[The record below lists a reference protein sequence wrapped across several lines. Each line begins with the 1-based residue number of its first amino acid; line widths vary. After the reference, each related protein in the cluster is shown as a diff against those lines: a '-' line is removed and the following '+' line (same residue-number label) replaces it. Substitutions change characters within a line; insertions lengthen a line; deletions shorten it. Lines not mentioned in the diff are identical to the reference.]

1 MLARL
6 TTGGWNTT
14 LIFGSN
20 SNLTFFCLSTVQ
32 RDALLLLEH
41 SPPLLHQFDLPPE
54 INEILSGA
62 GPLLR
67 ADHQEVWLG
76 ASTGSSGANLRA
88 ASGLVGLGEK

>member
-1 MLARL
+1 MLEPSAAPL
-6 TTGGWNTT
+6 PLSACHHT
-14 LIFGSN
+14 LSLLQSF
-20 SNLTFFCLSTVQ
+20 STVQ

-88 ASGLVGLGEK
+88 ASGLIGLGEK